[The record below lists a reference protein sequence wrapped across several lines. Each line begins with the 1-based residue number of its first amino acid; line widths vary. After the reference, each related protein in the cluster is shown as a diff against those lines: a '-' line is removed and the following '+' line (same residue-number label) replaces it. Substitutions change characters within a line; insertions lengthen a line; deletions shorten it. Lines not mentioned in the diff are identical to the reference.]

1 MRGKERERKEDEGE
15 NIAEK
20 VKKKNKIK
28 IKGLRSYF
36 TLHSDGK
43 NAGGTL
49 NLGERKNSSQ
59 RRKEERSYG
68 KKLKKRRRG
77 SILKELFYSFILQNL
92 LGWAHIAC
100 LGQPI

>member
-20 VKKKNKIK
+20 VKKKNTIK
-28 IKGLRSYF
+28 IKEGLPSYF

-49 NLGERKNSSQ
+49 NLGERKNSS
-59 RRKEERSYG
+59 KEKARSETRG
-68 KKLKKRRRG
+68 KKLKKKKKKP
-77 SILKELFYSFILQNL
+77 S
-92 LGWAHIAC
+92 
-100 LGQPI
+100 